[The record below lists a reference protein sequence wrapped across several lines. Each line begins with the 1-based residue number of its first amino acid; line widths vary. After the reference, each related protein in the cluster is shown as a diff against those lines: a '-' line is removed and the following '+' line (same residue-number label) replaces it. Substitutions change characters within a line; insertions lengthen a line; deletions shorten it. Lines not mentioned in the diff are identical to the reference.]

1 MFVRVAVPVPL
12 RRLFDYLLPAA
23 STDGAGADSS
33 LEIRPGMRVRVPFAG
48 RSLVGMVTACVN
60 ESEVAAHRV
69 KTVQQV
75 LDTQPLLSPSH
86 LAWLEWAAD
95 YYHHPMGEVIA
106 TALPKMLRDG
116 APAEVRGVRRWALTA
131 AGVAA
136 DLDALGRARRQ
147 RELMQQLRD
156 AGRSLAASE
165 CVGSQPGTLLQALA
179 ERGWVEPR
187 QESCLPRPNGNPSV
201 PPVLNDAQQ
210 QAVKSINNGGQSG
223 FVCWLLDGIT
233 GSGKTEV
240 YLGALAQT
248 LAQGRQALV
257 LVPEIGL
264 APQTVGRFRD
274 RFGVPVAVLH
284 SGLNASERL
293 CAWLAAGSGE
303 ARVVLGTRS
312 AVLIPMPDLGLV
324 IVDEEHDQSY
334 KQQDGFRYSARDLA
348 VVRAR
353 RGGFP
358 VVLGSAT
365 PALESLLNARLGR
378 YQTLLLPQRA
388 GAAVAPRIRLLDL
401 RGKTLDVGMSDTLLQ
416 AVGERLQRDE
426 QSLLFINR
434 RGYAPTVLCHSC
446 GWVAE
451 CHHCDAHLTL
461 YREAGHLCCR
471 HCGARR
477 PVPQRCEQCGVTGL
491 RSLGVGTERLEE
503 ALRGHFPT
511 ARIAR
516 VDRDS
521 MRRRGALEQFVEQAR
536 SGEIDILLGTQMLA
550 KGHDFP
556 GVTLVGVLDA
566 DQGLFGA
573 DFRSTERMA
582 QLMVQVAGRAGRADK
597 PGEFLI
603 QTHQPHHPLLR
614 ELLANGYAAFATMV
628 LQERAGAALPPYSGL
643 ALLRAEAPDNTQP
656 AVFLRAARDTAR
668 ALGHQRVLLLGPVP
682 APMERRAGRYRAQLL
697 IQAQR
702 RLDLQA
708 LLTQWVPML
717 EKIKAGKDLR
727 WSLDVDP
734 VETV

>member
-1 MFVRVAVPVPL
+1 MSDEPTLLRVAVPVPL
-12 RRLFDYLLPAA
+12 RRLFDYLPPLD
-23 STDGAGADSS
+23 TEVDIG
-33 LEIRPGMRVRVPFAG
+33 PGMRVRVPFAG
-48 RSLVGMVTACVN
+48 RSLVAMVVD
-60 ESEVAAHRV
+60 RV
-69 KTVQQV
+69 THSDVPLARIKRVDTL
-75 LDTQPLLSPSH
+75 LDQQPLLQAED
-86 LAWLEWAAD
+86 LALLQWAAG
-95 YYHHPMGEVIA
+95 YYHHPLGEVVA

-116 APAEVRGVRRWALTA
+116 VEARVKGVRRWRVTA
-131 AGVAA
+131 SGCQANI
-136 DLDALGRARRQ
+136 DELSRAPRQ
-147 RELMQQLRD
+147 RAVFEQLRD
-156 AGRSLAASE
+156 AGRAMLATEVDGA
-165 CVGSQPGTLLQALA
+165 QPGAQLKALA
-179 ERGWVEPR
+179 ERGWVEAL
-187 QESCLPRPNGNPSV
+187 QQSCLPPANPD
-201 PPVLNDAQQ
+201 PGTAPMLNDAQQ
-210 QAVKSINNGGQSG
+210 NAVDSINRSPG
-223 FVCWLLDGIT
+223 FVAWLLDGVT

-240 YLGALAQT
+240 YLGALAHT
-248 LAQGRQALV
+248 LAQGRQVLV

-293 CAWLAAGSGE
+293 CAWLAASSGE

-312 AVLIPMPDLGLV
+312 AVFIPMPELGLV
-324 IVDEEHDQSY
+324 VVDEEHDQSY

-348 VVRAR
+348 VMRAQ
-353 RGGFP
+353 RGGFA

-365 PALESLLNARLGR
+365 PGLESMLNVRNQRYRRLS
-378 YQTLLLPQRA
+378 LPERA
-388 GAAVAPRIRLLDL
+388 GVAVPPSIRLLDL
-401 RGKTLDVGMSDTLLQ
+401 RGKRLDTGMSEALLK
-416 AVGERLQRDE
+416 AVGERLERNE

-434 RGYAPTVLCHSC
+434 RGYAPTVMCHSC

-451 CHHCDAHLTL
+451 CLHCDARLTL

-471 HCGARR
+471 HCGTQR
-477 PVPQRCEQCGVTGL
+477 PVPGKCEQCGVADL
-491 RSLGVGTERLEE
+491 RSMGVGTERLEE
-503 ALRGHFPT
+503 SLRGHFPD

-521 MRRRGALEQFVEQAR
+521 MSRRGALETLVAQAR
-536 SGEIDILLGTQMLA
+536 SGEIQILLGTQMLA

-614 ELLANGYAAFATMV
+614 ELLANGYGAFADVV
-628 LQERAGAALPPYSGL
+628 LDERRLACLPPYSGL
-643 ALLRAEAPDNTQP
+643 ALLRAEAPDNVQP
-656 AVFLRAARDTAR
+656 SAFLREAVSR
-668 ALGHQRVLLLGPVP
+668 AQSLQRGGVVLLGPVP

-697 IQAQR
+697 VQAAR
-702 RLDLQA
+702 RTELQT
-708 LLTQWVPML
+708 LLRQWLPLVDA
-717 EKIKAGKDLR
+717 IKTGRELR

>member
-12 RRLFDYLLPAA
+12 RRLFDYLPPVAPDDPDAMLA
-23 STDGAGADSS
+23 
-33 LEIRPGMRVRVPFAG
+33 IRPGMRVRVPFAG
-48 RSLVGMVTACVN
+48 RSLVGMVVACVG
-60 ESEVAAHRV
+60 ESDVAANRV
-69 KTVQQV
+69 KAVQQV
-75 LDTQPLLSPSH
+75 LDSGPLLPPDH
-86 LAWLEWAAD
+86 LAWLQWAAD
-95 YYHHPMGEVIA
+95 YYHHPIGEVIA
-106 TALPKMLRDG
+106 TALPKLLRDG
-116 APAEVRGVRRWALTA
+116 APAVVKGVRRWVPTV
-131 AGVAA
+131 AGATA
-136 DLDALGRARRQ
+136 DLDDLGRARRQ

-165 CVGSQPGTLLQALA
+165 CVGSQPGTLLKALA
-179 ERGWVEPR
+179 ERGWVEPK
-187 QESCLPRPNGNPSV
+187 QESCLPPANANPGAA
-201 PPVLNDAQQ
+201 PVLNEAQQ
-210 QAVKSINNGGQSG
+210 QAVESINSRSD

-240 YLGALAQT
+240 YLGALAQM
-248 LAQGRQALV
+248 LEQGRQALV

-293 CAWLAAGSGE
+293 CAWLAASSGE

-312 AVLIPMPDLGLV
+312 AVFIPMPDLGLV

-353 RGGFP
+353 RADVP

-365 PALESLLNARLGR
+365 PALESLLNARLQR
-378 YQTLLLPQRA
+378 YQTLLLPKRA

-401 RGKTLDVGMSDTLLQ
+401 RGKKLDVGMSDTLLK
-416 AVGERLQRDE
+416 AVAERLQRGE

-451 CHHCDAHLTL
+451 CQHCDAHLTL
-461 YREAGHLCCR
+461 YRESGHLCCR
-471 HCGARR
+471 HCGAQR
-477 PVPQRCEQCGVTGL
+477 PLPTRCEQCGVADL

-503 ALRGHFPT
+503 ALRGHFPE

-521 MRRRGALEQFVEQAR
+521 MRRRGALAQFVEQAR
-536 SGEIDILLGTQMLA
+536 SGEIEILLGTQMLA

-614 ELLANGYAAFATMV
+614 ELLTNGYTAFADRV
-628 LQERAGAALPPYSGL
+628 LQEREGAALPPYSGL
-643 ALLRAEAPDNTQP
+643 ALLRAEAPDQAQP
-656 AVFLRAARDTAR
+656 AAFLRVARDSAR
-668 ALGHQRVLLLGPVP
+668 ALGHQRVMLLGPVP
-682 APMERRAGRYRAQLL
+682 APMERRAGRFRAQLL
-697 IQAQR
+697 IQAR
-702 RLDLQA
+702 RRAELQA
-708 LLTQWVPML
+708 LLTQWLPML
-717 EKIKAGKDLR
+717 EKTKAGRELR

>member
-1 MFVRVAVPVPL
+1 LTDSPSFLRVAVPVPL
-12 RRLFDYLLPAA
+12 RRLFDYLPP
-23 STDGAGADSS
+23 AGAQAH
-33 LEIRPGMRVRVPFAG
+33 ICAGMRVRVPFAG
-48 RSLVGMVTACVN
+48 RTLVGMVVDR
-60 ESEVAAHRV
+60 VAQTDVPAKRI
-69 KTVQQV
+69 KAAEQV
-75 LDTQPLLSPSH
+75 LDTEPLLSADQ
-86 LAWLEWAAD
+86 LALLQWAAD
-95 YYHHPMGEVIA
+95 YYHHPLGEVVA

-116 APAEVRGVRRWALTA
+116 APAEVRGVRRWGLTT
-131 AGVAA
+131 AGRQAE
-136 DLDALGRARRQ
+136 LDELARAPRQ
-147 RELMQQLRD
+147 RELMEQLQQS
-156 AGRSLAASE
+156 GRSLAASE
-165 CVGSQPGTLLQALA
+165 CVGSQPGTLLKALA
-179 ERGWVEPR
+179 ARGWIEPR
-187 QESCLPRPNGNPSV
+187 EESCLPPVNPQPSTA
-201 PPVLNDAQQ
+201 PTLNEAQQ
-210 QAVKSINNGGQSG
+210 NAVDSINAGSG
-223 FVCWLLDGIT
+223 FVCWLLDGVT

-240 YLGALAQT
+240 YLGALAQA
-248 LAQGRQALV
+248 LQQGRQVLV

-284 SGLNASERL
+284 SGLNATERL
-293 CAWLAAGSGE
+293 CAWLAAARGE
-303 ARVVLGTRS
+303 ARIVLGTRS
-312 AVLIPMPDLGLV
+312 AVFIPLPDLGLV

-348 VVRAR
+348 VMRAR
-353 RGGFP
+353 RGDFP

-365 PALESLLNARLGR
+365 PALETLLNARNGR
-378 YQTLLLPQRA
+378 YQRLCLPERA
-388 GAAVAPRIRLLDL
+388 GVAVPPRIRLLDL
-401 RGKTLDVGMSDTLLQ
+401 RGKRLDVGMSEPLLQ
-416 AVGERLQRDE
+416 AVRERLERGE

-434 RGYAPTVLCHSC
+434 RGYAPTVMCHSC

-451 CHHCDAHLTL
+451 CKHCDARLTL

-471 HCGARR
+471 HCGA
-477 PVPQRCEQCGVTGL
+477 QRHMPGQCEQCGVADL

-503 ALRGHFPT
+503 SLRGHFPQ

-521 MRRRGALEQFVEQAR
+521 MSRRGALEQLVEQAR
-536 SGEIDILLGTQMLA
+536 SGEIQILLGTQMLA

-614 ELLANGYAAFATMV
+614 ELLSNGYGAFAKVV
-628 LQERAGAALPPYSGL
+628 LDERRLTSLPPYSGL
-643 ALLRAEAPDNTQP
+643 ALLRAEAMDSEQP
-656 AVFLRAARDTAR
+656 AAFLRQARDSAR
-668 ALGHQRVLLLGPVP
+668 ELGAQGVALFGPVP

-697 IQAQR
+697 LQASR
-702 RLDLQA
+702 RADLQA
-708 LLTQWVPML
+708 LLRDWLPRL
-717 EKIKAGKDLR
+717 EKIKTGRELR